1 MDPGGQTVAKWESRA
16 LRGCRLVGQGV
27 SPATGASPVGR
38 GPLVPAG
45 RRPPGWTSCDPGPP
59 KAGASSPVAGQVST
73 RPGRADQLRP
83 RRPRLAPGTRRHS
96 AASLR
101 LPAPSGPV
109 PLCPGPELHPS
120 WRALG
125 WAHLSL
131 CQDPAQKPPRPPP
144 EAPGGVPSSGLLAL
158 FGLCS
163 RLPGGCPGP
172 LPAPSPTAGTSRASC
187 FSFCDATSVGATRLG
202 PGLERGLVRKGEG
215 IRRVSGR
222 GRACPLD
229 PPIQDRTRLS
239 SGARPLP

>member
-27 SPATGASPVGR
+27 SPATGASPVGW

-83 RRPRLAPGTRRHS
+83 RRPRLAPGPRRHG

-144 EAPGGVPSSGLLAL
+144 EAPGGCPLLRAL
-158 FGLCS
+158 GPVWPLLS
-163 RLPGGCPGP
+163 APRRLPG
-172 LPAPSPTAGTSRASC
+172 
-187 FSFCDATSVGATRLG
+187 
-202 PGLERGLVRKGEG
+202 
-215 IRRVSGR
+215 
-222 GRACPLD
+222 
-229 PPIQDRTRLS
+229 PP
-239 SGARPLP
+239 ARPLTHRWHQQSLLLLFL